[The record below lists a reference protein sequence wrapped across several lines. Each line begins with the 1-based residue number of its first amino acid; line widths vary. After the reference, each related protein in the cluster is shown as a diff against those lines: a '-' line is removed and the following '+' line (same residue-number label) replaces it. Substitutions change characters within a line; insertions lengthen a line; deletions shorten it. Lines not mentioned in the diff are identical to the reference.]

1 MIKKVLIP
9 AITAV
14 VGIALVSGVYLNGNS
29 QKNYKQRVIQGEQ
42 IPHSMAWAR
51 VDLNTGEFNPQLI
64 LEEKSRLNHMNQR
77 GDLGLTFSQHGPD
90 NVGGRTRAILELY
103 GQPNKLIA
111 GSVTG
116 GIFVSDNSGGTW
128 RTHNQF
134 QNLDSSSSIISC
146 LHEDTVNSI
155 IYVGTGSSF
164 EGSFGSDFP
173 GYGMFKS
180 TDGGVTFSHI
190 TSTTPLNRFTN
201 NGDAWL
207 YVNRIKTNS
216 LGHIF
221 AATDRSL
228 MRSTDGGETWENALQ
243 INGTIAETGTC
254 ADVEISQNDV
264 ILATMTNG
272 RAYMSY
278 DAGATFESISA
289 DKNLP
294 TSGSN
299 RTCVTISPSNP
310 DVMYIMY
317 VSQDINNCF
326 QYVYKTTDAGD
337 SWTKI
342 LESYPGF
349 DPMLS
354 GGSGACQSVYDAA
367 IHVSSVDPNTIY
379 IGGIEIWRYDGN
391 LTRIAHGFVSPLFR
405 DITPTYVHSDVHFIT
420 SSPNNPNKIY
430 VGSDGGITSSV
441 NNGNAWQGLN
451 KGYTSTQFY
460 DIAIASEGDVIIGGT
475 QDNGTLALLND
486 NSNDPLIA
494 FEVSGGDGFD
504 CAISQATS
512 IYFSTVYNGTVYRGE
527 ANLPSAEITGEV
539 GSDFYTT
546 IELWENDEDLTSKDS
561 ILFTIDPFVQSI
573 ATSNGIIRTYS
584 ETVIP
589 VQPDAI
595 IDRTSIS
602 VKAGAQELTIA
613 ANGTSLEGDGTGTV
627 TFNSNGSFT
636 VQVTFNV
643 APAENSNV
651 DVSYEVS
658 FAANSI
664 LYVESKNMKS
674 NSRTI
679 TIEHRLESD
688 LNSGDQIKIQDPA
701 QSMLASD
708 AFGTLVIYRN
718 VLNASLNPTG
728 NEISIPGISGINELK
743 FTKDGNTLF
752 VGTYSGAVHRVSGL
766 QNLYTADDVAD
777 LDISLNIFS
786 GLGSIGGIAI
796 DPNDANRIVVT
807 GTGFGQ
813 PNRVRYS
820 SNALATNPTFTIVH
834 GNLPSIPVYDATFN
848 VNDPNMVIIGTE
860 FGVFATAD
868 ITAGSSTEW
877 SNESAE
883 TGFAPTF
890 TVIQQELPW
899 NKAKNTGRLYLGTF
913 GKGFYVS
920 DNLVGINDYITP
932 VNKEALSEIT
942 VFPNPM
948 KDNGNIKFKSS
959 INGTADI
966 TVYDLNGRVVKNW
979 KERVINGDNQITFDS
994 GNLKTGTYFMTL
1006 GSGDSLKTAKFMVI
1020 N

>member
-29 QKNYKQRVIQGEQ
+29 QKNYKQRAAKGEQ

-51 VDLNTGEFNPQLI
+51 IDLSTGEFNPKRI
-64 LEEKSRLNHMNQR
+64 LEEKARLKYMSQR
-77 GDLGLTFSQHGPD
+77 GDLGISFSQHGPD

-103 GQPNKLIA
+103 KQPSKLLA

-116 GIFVSDNSGGTW
+116 GLFVSNNGGGTW
-128 RTHNQF
+128 SPHNQF

-146 LHEDTVNSI
+146 IHEDTVNNI
-155 IYVGTGSSF
+155 IYVGSGSSF
-164 EGSFGSDFP
+164 EDSYGSSFP
-173 GYGMFKS
+173 GFGVYKS
-180 TDGGVTFSHI
+180 TDGGATFSHI
-190 TSTTPLNRFTN
+190 TSTTPNDRFTN

-207 YVNRIKTNS
+207 YVNRIRTNS
-216 LGHIF
+216 QGHIF
-221 AATDRSL
+221 AATDKSL
-228 MRSTDGGETWENALQ
+228 LRSTDGGATWENALT
-243 INGTIAETGTC
+243 INGSIPESGTC
-254 ADVEISQNDV
+254 ADVAISTNDV

-278 DAGATFESISA
+278 DAGATFTSISA

-294 TSGSN
+294 TAGSN

-317 VSQDINNCF
+317 VSQDPSNCF

-337 SWTKI
+337 TWTKI
-342 LESYPGF
+342 LENFPGF

-354 GGSGACQSVYDAA
+354 GGNNNCQSVYDAA

-391 LTRIAHGFVSPLFR
+391 LTRIAHGFVGPLFA
-405 DITPTYVHSDVHFIT
+405 DITPTYVHSDVHYIT

-430 VGSDGGITSSV
+430 VGSDGGITSST

-460 DIAIASEGDVIIGGT
+460 DIAIASDGDVIIGGT
-475 QDNGTLALLND
+475 QDNGTLAVLND
-486 NSNDPLIA
+486 NANDPLIA
-494 FEVSGGDGFD
+494 IQVSGGDGFD

-512 IYFSTVYNGTVYRGE
+512 IYFSTIYNGAVYRGE

-539 GSDFYTT
+539 GTDFYTT

-561 ILFTIDPFVQSI
+561 ILFTVDPFVQSI

-595 IDRTSIS
+595 IDQNSVS
-602 VKAGAQELTIA
+602 VKSGNQELTLGA
-613 ANGTSLEGDGTGTV
+613 DGTTLEGDGTGTV

-636 VQVTFNV
+636 VQVTFDV

-679 TIEHRLESD
+679 TIEHRLESQ

-718 VLNASLNPTG
+718 VLNASTNPSG
-728 NEISIPGISGINELK
+728 NEISIPGINNINELK

-752 VGTYSGAVHRVSGL
+752 VGTYSGAVHRISGL

-777 LDISLNIFS
+777 LDIVLNIFS

-796 DPNDANRIVVT
+796 DPNDGNRIVVT
-807 GTGFGQ
+807 GLGFGD
-813 PNRVRYS
+813 NRVRYS
-820 SNALATNPTFTIVH
+820 SNALSANPTFTNVH
-834 GNLPSIPVYDATFN
+834 GNLPSIPVYDASFN
-848 VNDPNMVIIGTE
+848 VNQPNMVIIGTE

-868 ITAGSSTEW
+868 ITAGPGTTW

-883 TGFAPTF
+883 TGYVPTF
-890 TVIQQELPW
+890 TVMQQQLPW
-899 NKAKNTGRLYLGTF
+899 NKAKNSGRLYLGTF

-920 DNLVGINDYITP
+920 DDLVGINDYLTP
-932 VNKEALSEIT
+932 VSKDALSELT

-959 INGTADI
+959 NNGTADI
-966 TVYDLNGRVVKNW
+966 TVYDLNGRIVKNW
-979 KERVINGDNQITFDS
+979 QERVINGDNQITFDT

-1006 GSGDSLKTAKFMVI
+1006 GNGSNLKTAKFMVI